1 MAVWLTESPECDA
14 AGPRVRARLVQA
26 VERTLAREGWRDGE
40 VSVTLVGDAAIRDLN
55 RRYRGVDAPTDVLA
69 FPLLE
74 PEELARRRP
83 TTGAPAAGAGASP
96 PEALPPA
103 EAEAGPL
110 PPLWRP
116 AGGEGPAGAGDA
128 LAVRGDAPAG
138 APLLLGDVIISLERA
153 AAQAADYGH
162 SLEREVSFLGV
173 HGTLHLL
180 GYDHDTPAAEAGMM
194 AATEAILAELGL
206 GRG

>member
-14 AGPRVRARLVQA
+14 AGPQVRARLVQA

-83 TTGAPAAGAGASP
+83 AGAVP
-96 PEALPPA
+96 PEAAPP
-103 EAEAGPL
+103 EEGEAGPL
-110 PPLWRP
+110 PPSWHP
-116 AGGEGPAGAGDA
+116 DGGEGPAGAGDA
-128 LAVRGDAPAG
+128 PPFRGDAAAG
-138 APLLLGDVIISLERA
+138 LPLLLGDVIISLERA

-162 SLEREVSFLGV
+162 SLEREVSFLAV

-180 GYDHDTPAAEAGMM
+180 GHDHDTPDAEAAMM
-194 AATEAILAELGL
+194 AATEGILAHLGL

>member
-14 AGPRVRARLVQA
+14 AGPRVRDRLVQA
-26 VERTLAREGWRDGE
+26 VERTLAREGWQAGE
-40 VSVTLVGDAAIRDLN
+40 VSVTLAGDAAIRELN

-74 PEELARRRP
+74 PEELARRRTAATLSAGAAVP
-83 TTGAPAAGAGASP
+83 PEAEPPAEGETGPLPPSWRPVAVRDPAAGAGDPS
-96 PEALPPA
+96 
-103 EAEAGPL
+103 
-110 PPLWRP
+110 
-116 AGGEGPAGAGDA
+116 GA
-128 LAVRGDAPAG
+128 R
-138 APLLLGDVIISLERA
+138 APLLLGDVVISLERA
-153 AAQAADYGH
+153 AAQAAEYGH
-162 SLEREVSFLGV
+162 SLDREVCFLGV

-194 AATEAILAELGL
+194 TATEAILAELGL